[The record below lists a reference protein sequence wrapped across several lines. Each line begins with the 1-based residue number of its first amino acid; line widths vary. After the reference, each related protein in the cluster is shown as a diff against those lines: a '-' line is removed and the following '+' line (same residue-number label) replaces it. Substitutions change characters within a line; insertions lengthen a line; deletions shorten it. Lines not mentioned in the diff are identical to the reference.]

1 MNAGKHPSKHS
12 VGVDDG
18 ENSDGSVGETGIEML
33 LVLGPDE
40 GGATNGGWWLVVSL
54 LGISRDLGWVRWSL
68 VEVDELLVREI
79 VDLDTFFGTN
89 NEPVDLG
96 GEEDDVNWGFSIN
109 LFEMSSFD
117 EVPDVDL
124 TVSTTG
130 GDEVG
135 VWCEIKGVD
144 LSFMSNKG
152 VHERHDGVIPD
163 LDGLIPRGGNNNRLL
178 DIVEVSNAGN
188 PVSMWVLVNGEFANS
203 VDVPNLDGFIDG
215 SGGDLSVVWGESN
228 GENVLGVTDKGLVG
242 LGGLEV
248 PESDGSIP

>member
-1 MNAGKHPSKHS
+1 LSI
-12 VGVDDG
+12 
-18 ENSDGSVGETGIEML
+18 GETGIEVL

-40 GGATNGGWWLVVSL
+40 GGATNSRWLRFMVRSFLGGITNV
-54 LGISRDLGWVRWSL
+54 LGWVWWGFI
-68 VEVDELLVREI
+68 EVDELLVWEVI
-79 VDLDTFFGTN
+79 NLDTFLGTN

-96 GEEDDVNWGFSIN
+96 GEENDVNWGFSVD
-109 LFEMSSFD
+109 FFKMSSLN

-144 LSFMSNKG
+144 LSLVSYEG
-152 VHERHDGVIPD
+152 VHEGHDGVIPN
-163 LDGLIPRGGNNNRLL
+163 LDGLIPRGGDNDWLL

-188 PVSMWVLVNGEFANS
+188 PVGMWVLVNGELADS

-215 SGGDLSVVWGESN
+215 SRGDLSVVWGEGN
-228 GENVLGVTDKGLVG
+228 GEDILGVTDKGLVG

-248 PESDGSIP
+248 PKSDGTIP

>member
-1 MNAGKHPSKHS
+1 
-12 VGVDDG
+12 
-18 ENSDGSVGETGIEML
+18 L

-40 GGATNGGWWLVVSL
+40 GGATDWGWWLVVSL
-54 LGISRDLGWVRWSL
+54 LGISRDLGWVRWGL
-68 VEVDELLVREI
+68 VEIDELLVREI

-96 GEEDDVNWGFSIN
+96 GEEDDVNWGFGIN
-109 LFEMSSFD
+109 FFEMSSFN

-135 VWCEIKGVD
+135 VWSEIEGVD

-163 LDGLIPRGGNNNRLL
+163 LDGLIPGGRDDDWLL
-178 DIVEVSNAGN
+178 DIVEVSDAGN
-188 PVSMWVLVNGEFANS
+188 PVGVLVLVNGELADT
-203 VDVPNLDGFIDG
+203 VDVPDLEVLVDGAG
-215 SGGDLSVVWGESN
+215 SDLSVIGGEGN
-228 GENVLGVTDKGLVG
+228 REDIFVVTDEGLLVSAV
-242 LGGLEV
+242 LRFQRRMVPSQEEERANLE
-248 PESDGSIP
+248 S

>member
-1 MNAGKHPSKHS
+1 MSI
-12 VGVDDG
+12 
-18 ENSDGSVGETGIEML
+18 GETGIEVL

-40 GGATNGGWWLVVSL
+40 GGATNGRWLRFMVRSF
-54 LGISRDLGWVRWSL
+54 LGGITNVLGWVWWGFI
-68 VEVDELLVREI
+68 EVDELLVWEVI
-79 VDLDTFFGTN
+79 NLDTFLGTN

-96 GEEDDVNWGFSIN
+96 GEENDVNWGFSVD
-109 LFEMSSFD
+109 FFKMSSLN

-144 LSFMSNKG
+144 LSLVSYEG
-152 VHERHDGVIPD
+152 VHEGHDGVIPN
-163 LDGLIPRGGNNNRLL
+163 LDGLIPRGGDNDWLL

-188 PVSMWVLVNGEFANS
+188 PVGMWVLVNGELADS

-215 SGGDLSVVWGESN
+215 SRGDLSVVWGEGN
-228 GENVLGVTDKGLVG
+228 GEDILGVTDKGLVG

-248 PESDGSIP
+248 PKSDGTIP